1 MSTPDRRAALLI
13 DADNLSPEGVIAAL
27 RHLRAQDLDVCVVR
41 AYGSHD
47 TLAANKDFLQINAVR
62 SVVNQGKGTTDAALV
77 VDAMDL
83 LHSGALPGLV
93 AIGSGDADFAPLVL
107 RLREAGRRMVCFAQR
122 QKAAEGLDRFYAE
135 VVHVDS
141 PPARGPAAAPAKKA
155 TARKPAK
162 AAPAARVA
170 APAPASA
177 ETLADQVWDVL
188 ESFAGFREGRE
199 IELNAVVQK
208 LRELKLM
215 GKSTTARNFFKAH
228 APEVE
233 LLPARQP
240 NKLRWPED

>member
-1 MSTPDRRAALLI
+1 MNSHRAALLI
-13 DADNLSPEGVIAAL
+13 DADNLSPEGMAAAL
-27 RHLRAQDLDVCVVR
+27 RHLRAQNLDVCVLR
-41 AYGSHD
+41 AYGSHE
-47 TLAANKDFLQINAVR
+47 TLALNKDFLQQNAVR

-83 LHSGALPGLV
+83 LHAGALPPLV

-107 RLREAGRRMVCFAQR
+107 RLRESGRRMVCFAQR
-122 QKAAEGLDRFYAE
+122 QKAADGLDRFYAE

-141 PPARGPAAAPAKKA
+141 PAPRAPAAAPVKKTA
-155 TARKPAK
+155 ARKAAK
-162 AAPAARVA
+162 APAPPP
-170 APAPASA
+170 APAPADAVS
-177 ETLADQVWDVL
+177 DQVWDVL

-215 GKSTTARNFFKAH
+215 GKSTSARNFFGKH
-228 APEVE
+228 APEIE

-240 NKLRWPED
+240 NKLRWPE

>member
-1 MSTPDRRAALLI
+1 MKSAESQAALLI
-13 DADNLSPEGVIAAL
+13 DADNLSPDGMAAAL
-27 RHLRAQDLDVCVVR
+27 AHLHARDLDVCVVR
-41 AYGSHD
+41 AYGSPE
-47 TLAANKDFLQINAVR
+47 TLAGIRDFLQAHAVR

-83 LHSGALPGLV
+83 LHSGMLPPLV

-107 RLREAGRRMVCFAQR
+107 RLRETGRRMVCFAQR

-141 PPARGPAAAPAKKA
+141 PAARAPAAAPAKKA
-155 TARKPAK
+155 AARKPAK
-162 AAPAARVA
+162 APAPPPVPAPVA
-170 APAPASA
+170 AID
-177 ETLADQVWDVL
+177 DQVWDVL
-188 ESFAGFREGRE
+188 EGFPGFREGRE
-199 IELNAVVQK
+199 IELNSVVQK

-215 GKSTTARNFFKAH
+215 GKSTSARNFFTQH

-240 NKLRWPED
+240 NKLRWPE